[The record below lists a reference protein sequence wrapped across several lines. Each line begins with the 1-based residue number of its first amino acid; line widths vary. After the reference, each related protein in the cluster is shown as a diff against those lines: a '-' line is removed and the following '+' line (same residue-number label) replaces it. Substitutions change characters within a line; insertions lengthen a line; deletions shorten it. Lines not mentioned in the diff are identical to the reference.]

1 MSREPVIHR
10 LPETE
15 VTPMATAASAIQ
27 ALLHVADG
35 SNERPNRADVVAL
48 VVIPLSFSLAGALIM
63 RRQPRNRYGGLA
75 KRAVTLTPGSLA
87 GKAPS
92 TARCLGCIVRR
103 ADPAPISFWLGA
115 GTR

>member
-1 MSREPVIHR
+1 
-10 LPETE
+10 
-15 VTPMATAASAIQ
+15 MATAASAIQ

-35 SNERPNRADVVAL
+35 SNERPNWADVVAL
-48 VVIPLSFSLAGALIM
+48 VVPLIFSLAGAIVM
-63 RRQPRNRYGGLA
+63 RRQPRDRYGGLA

-103 ADPAPISFWLGA
+103 ADPAPISGLGA

>member
-1 MSREPVIHR
+1 VQRSAFSFP
-10 LPETE
+10 
-15 VTPMATAASAIQ
+15 AS
-27 ALLHVADG
+27 L
-35 SNERPNRADVVAL
+35 RK
-48 VVIPLSFSLAGALIM
+48 PLG
-63 RRQPRNRYGGLA
+63 YGGLA

>member
-1 MSREPVIHR
+1 
-10 LPETE
+10 
-15 VTPMATAASAIQ
+15 MATAASAIQ

-35 SNERPNRADVVAL
+35 SNERPNWADVVAL
-48 VVIPLSFSLAGALIM
+48 VVPLIFSLAGAIVM

-75 KRAVTLTPGSLA
+75 KRAVTLKPGSLA

-103 ADPAPISFWLGA
+103 ADPAPISGLGA